1 MSMDFDMK
9 QLKRLPNGYKS
20 KVIQTKKV
28 FEKITENFRKSG
40 KTFEENVAWLKSV
53 TDKDG
58 NAVYQNIY
66 AYQSD
71 CAYRVSFDFN
81 LINGE
86 ILCDK
91 RTGKYTLWPDCTV
104 FTGSKAGNY
113 GFVDNYKW

>member
-40 KTFEENVAWLKSV
+40 KTFEENVTWLKSA

-58 NAVYQNIY
+58 NQFIRTYMSIKVIVHIM
-66 AYQSD
+66 
-71 CAYRVSFDFN
+71 CHLT
-81 LINGE
+81 LI
-86 ILCDK
+86 
-91 RTGKYTLWPDCTV
+91 
-104 FTGSKAGNY
+104 
-113 GFVDNYKW
+113 

>member
-1 MSMDFDMK
+1 MSVDFDMK

-58 NAVYQNIY
+58 NEFIRTYTSIKVIAHIM
-66 AYQSD
+66 
-71 CAYRVSFDFN
+71 CHLT
-81 LINGE
+81 LI
-86 ILCDK
+86 
-91 RTGKYTLWPDCTV
+91 
-104 FTGSKAGNY
+104 
-113 GFVDNYKW
+113 

>member
-28 FEKITENFRKSG
+28 FEKITENFLKSE
-40 KTFEENVAWLKSV
+40 KTF
-53 TDKDG
+53 
-58 NAVYQNIY
+58 
-66 AYQSD
+66 
-71 CAYRVSFDFN
+71 
-81 LINGE
+81 NGE